1 MGPAGRRNN
10 GKAGLQVPQP
20 AAMVPTGWGHLMTK
34 WVRRIIVGIV
44 IVVVLFVAAGGV
56 GTSMLMNHLLT
67 PGGVDWSGANN
78 PNPPTDPFE
87 LGYRGDPRAALGLP
101 FETVR
106 YTTEIGDA
114 EAWFVPA
121 ANMDGPWAVY
131 VHGIGGIRENGYR
144 QLSILNQAGIPT
156 LLITYRNDKGAPT
169 SDNPIYSFGVNE
181 WRDLDAAVSWMLGR
195 GAPSVIIAAE
205 SMGGGIAGQFLMR
218 STQTD
223 KVVALAL
230 DAPALDFTEV
240 VADKI
245 GARMIPLAR
254 TLANAGILVFD
265 LYRKVHLNE
274 AVSFD
279 AVASFP
285 GPLFLAHGTADSLVP
300 VTISER
306 LVAARAA
313 PTTYLQT
320 EANHLLS
327 FKENPERYRAEMGG
341 FLNSLGS

>member
-1 MGPAGRRNN
+1 MN
-10 GKAGLQVPQP
+10 
-20 AAMVPTGWGHLMTK
+20 K

-44 IVVVLFVAAGGV
+44 IAAVLFIAVGGV

-78 PNPPTDPFE
+78 PDPPTDPYE

-106 YTTEIGDA
+106 YATELGEA

-121 ANMDGPWAVY
+121 AKMTGPWAVY

-144 QLSILNQAGIPT
+144 QLSILNAAGIPT
-156 LLITYRNDKGAPT
+156 LLITYRNDKGAP
-169 SDNPIYSFGVNE
+169 SPQNALYSFGVNE
-181 WRDLDAAVSWMLGR
+181 WRDLHAAVSWMLAR
-195 GAPSVIIAAE
+195 GAPSVILVGE
-205 SMGGGIAGQFLMR
+205 SMGGGIVGQFLMH
-218 STQTD
+218 SGEAD

-254 TLANAGILVFD
+254 TLATAGIFIFD
-265 LYRKVHLNE
+265 TYRRAELSK
-274 AVSFD
+274 AVSLD
-279 AVASFP
+279 AVAKFP

-306 LVAARAA
+306 LVAARTA

-320 EANHLLS
+320 AANHLLS
-327 FKENPERYRAEMGG
+327 FKENPQRYRAEMGG
-341 FLNSLGS
+341 FLDSLGR

>member
-1 MGPAGRRNN
+1 MS
-10 GKAGLQVPQP
+10 
-20 AAMVPTGWGHLMTK
+20 K
-34 WVRRIIVGIV
+34 WLRRIIVGIV
-44 IVVVLFVAAGGV
+44 IVVLLFIAVGGV

-78 PNPPTDPFE
+78 PNPPSDPYE
-87 LGYRGDPRAALGLP
+87 LGYRGDPQAALGLP
-101 FETVR
+101 FETVS
-106 YTTEIGDA
+106 YTTELGEA

-144 QLSILNQAGIPT
+144 QLSILNEAGIPT
-156 LLITYRNDKGAPT
+156 LLITYRNDKGAPAAE
-169 SDNPIYSFGVNE
+169 SAIYSFGVNE
-181 WRDLDAAVSWMLGR
+181 WHDLDAAVSWTLGR
-195 GAPSVIIAAE
+195 GAPSVILVGE
-205 SMGGGIAGQFLMR
+205 SMGGGIVGQFLMH
-218 STQTD
+218 SGLTD

-230 DAPALDFTEV
+230 DAPAVDFTEV

-245 GARMIPLAR
+245 GARMIPFAR
-254 TLANAGILVFD
+254 TIANAGILVFD
-265 LYRKVHLNE
+265 TYRKAHLNE

-279 AVASFP
+279 AVAIFP

-306 LVAARAA
+306 LVAARTA

-341 FLNSLGS
+341 FLKSLGR

>member
-1 MGPAGRRNN
+1 MN
-10 GKAGLQVPQP
+10 
-20 AAMVPTGWGHLMTK
+20 K

-78 PNPPTDPFE
+78 PNPPTDPYE
-87 LGYRGDPRAALGLP
+87 LGYRGDPLAALGLP

-106 YTTEIGDA
+106 YTTELGEA

-121 ANMDGPWAVY
+121 ASMAGPWAIY

-144 QLSILNQAGIPT
+144 QLSILNAAGIPT

-169 SDNPIYSFGVNE
+169 PENALYSFGVTE
-181 WRDLDAAVSWMLGR
+181 WRDLDAAVGAMLDR
-195 GAPSVIIAAE
+195 GAPSIILAGE
-205 SMGGGIAGQFLMR
+205 SMGGAIVGQFLMH
-218 STQTD
+218 SDEADQ
-223 KVVALAL
+223 VVALAL

-245 GARMIPLAR
+245 GARLIPFAR
-254 TLANAGILVFD
+254 TLANAGIFVFD
-265 LYRKVHLNE
+265 TYRKAELNK
-274 AVSFD
+274 AVSLD
-279 AVASFP
+279 AVAKFP

-306 LVAARAA
+306 LVAARTA

-320 EANHLLS
+320 GANHLLS
-327 FKENPERYRAEMGG
+327 FKEDPERYRAEMGG
-341 FLNSLGS
+341 FLNSLGR

>member
-1 MGPAGRRNN
+1 MN
-10 GKAGLQVPQP
+10 
-20 AAMVPTGWGHLMTK
+20 K

-56 GTSMLMNHLLT
+56 GTSVLMNHLLT

-78 PNPPTDPFE
+78 PNPPTDPYE
-87 LGYRGDPRAALGLP
+87 LGYRGDPLAALGLP

-106 YTTEIGDA
+106 YTTELGEA

-121 ANMDGPWAVY
+121 ANMAGPWAIY

-144 QLSILNQAGIPT
+144 QLSILNAAGIPT
-156 LLITYRNDKGAPT
+156 LLITYRNDKGAPAPE
-169 SDNPIYSFGVNE
+169 NALYSFGVTE
-181 WRDLDAAVSWMLGR
+181 WRDLDAAVGAMLDR
-195 GAPSVIIAAE
+195 GAPSIILVGE
-205 SMGGGIAGQFLMR
+205 SMGGAIVGQFLMH
-218 STQTD
+218 SDQAD

-245 GARMIPLAR
+245 GARLIPFAR
-254 TLANAGILVFD
+254 TLARAGIFVFD
-265 LYRKVHLNE
+265 TYRKAELNK
-274 AVSFD
+274 AVSLD
-279 AVASFP
+279 AVAKFP

-306 LVAARAA
+306 LLAARTA
-313 PTTYLQT
+313 PTAYLQT
-320 EANHLLS
+320 GANHLLS
-327 FKENPERYRAEMGG
+327 FKEDPERYRAEMGG
-341 FLNSLGS
+341 FLNSLGR

>member
-1 MGPAGRRNN
+1 M
-10 GKAGLQVPQP
+10 
-20 AAMVPTGWGHLMTK
+20 
-34 WVRRIIVGIV
+34 
-44 IVVVLFVAAGGV
+44 
-56 GTSMLMNHLLT
+56 
-67 PGGVDWSGANN
+67 
-78 PNPPTDPFE
+78 
-87 LGYRGDPRAALGLP
+87 
-101 FETVR
+101 
-106 YTTEIGDA
+106 
-114 EAWFVPA
+114 PA
-121 ANMDGPWAVY
+121 ANPAGPWAVY

-169 SDNPIYSFGVNE
+169 PDNAIYSFGVNE

-195 GAPSVIIAAE
+195 GAPSVILVGE
-205 SMGGGIAGQFLMR
+205 LMGGGIVGQFLMR
-218 STQTD
+218 SAQTD

-245 GARMIPLAR
+245 GARMIPFAR
-254 TLANAGILVFD
+254 TLANAGIFVFD
-265 LYRKVHLNE
+265 TYRRVQLNQ
-274 AVSFD
+274 AVSLD
-279 AVASFP
+279 AVAKFP

-306 LVAARAA
+306 LVAARTA

-320 EANHLLS
+320 SANHLLS

-341 FLNSLGS
+341 FLDSLGR